1 MKKIVSI
8 FLIYFISIQN
18 IAFAESDLQSFS
30 VEQKTIYVSPVGDDS
45 NSGSVEYPVKTLDKA
60 RELARNNENSTVIL
74 REGRYELERSFVLNE
89 LDSNVTYK
97 AYDNEKVIITGEKKL
112 DNSCYYPVTDEN
124 ILSRILDSNAKA
136 ALYEIDMKAMRI
148 ELSKELMIGENRI
161 SGYDYGKRNPII
173 TIDDTMG
180 QVAKWPDVGYAPIGS
195 FFKNGTVGKT
205 ADDCT
210 PAMLTLDNARA
221 RLWKNADGAYIYSQ
235 WYTGWQDQST
245 MITEIAKDNTITV
258 DMPIKSGSI
267 SSDAVVSVYNLLEE
281 ISQSGEYYSDVT
293 QDKMYFMSD
302 STENIGLITL
312 YDEILDIN
320 SAENVT
326 FERITFSGSRANG
339 VKLTNCKNVVFDR
352 CTFENIAQVTLSA
365 DSNCNGCGVKN
376 SYVKNVFNGIY
387 LSGNGAFVKNSVIEN
402 FGGECYTRAIAVN
415 GNATISRNTIRNSN
429 HMAIQF
435 SGNNNIIEY
444 NDISSVLQHT
454 GDMGAIYAA
463 QSGISGN
470 VIRYNYLHNI
480 YSDKQFMLS
489 TRMIYLDLETS
500 NVEIYNNVFEKTDGF
515 GVCIANGDGNA
526 VRSNVFIS
534 VSTPVYASG
543 INGNKT
549 FNMSSNVF
557 LDCISKDVNL
567 SEGTSADDIVGY
579 KTNYTANSPG
589 IFEAFGSGNFKIN
602 EQLKP
607 AGILDDFADV
617 SIYKCGS
624 ELVSPPVM
632 EPYDISLGGEL
643 IKNKLWKGDL
653 KEFTVKTNTLYEY
666 SAMVKAHEDMKYCKI
681 NLCDESV
688 QAVYSFDK
696 EKYSIY
702 DIDGYLTSGHTDIS
716 RMEWTTFK
724 RYIYV
729 PSDAEAL
736 KKISIGI
743 YSASAAPKLYV
754 KNITLGE
761 ADADKFKAEFTSGD
775 EKINACDGAVSDYS
789 ADLIFDGYVMKGT
802 KSEKPECVYSI
813 TKETEG
819 VAIDSSTGQLSV
831 DKGVQAE
838 IVVKA
843 EIKLGNIKKTIYKPV
858 KISSYEK
865 PVISDVEGIAEFNN
879 DNLNY
884 YDLSEDN
891 LENIKVISNGNEKVE
906 RLDGILT
913 LVRVTIVKDDEKR
926 IYNFYADNYDE
937 NANMLSDGGFEKGVI
952 SELTANG
959 AAVISSDANG
969 VRSGKYSVLI
979 NIGNCKTA
987 YANLKFQ
994 PGKMYIASLWV
1005 KLAEDSETYGAF
1017 LMAEGANIYKNDF
1030 KTSYTGGVYGD
1041 NNTNAK
1047 KNVSLSKTEWR
1058 QITRIFY
1065 VDSEQEVKV
1074 GLVNYGTALKCYI
1087 DDFFIAE
1094 LSESDRLTLPL
1105 IDEKAGFIGIQTVND
1120 NKIYAY
1126 VIFKGGHDGQ
1136 DVTAIEAEYDK
1147 QGSFEKMSNYKINSD
1162 GVYLIEFEKQYENQ
1176 KFFLWDML
1184 NITPLADCA
1193 V

>member
-1 MKKIVSI
+1 MCI
-8 FLIYFISIQN
+8 FLISFISVQN

-30 VEQKTIYVSPVGDDS
+30 VEQKTIYVSPVGDDN
-45 NSGSVEYPVKTLDKA
+45 NSGSIEYPVKTLDKA
-60 RELARNNENSTVIL
+60 RELARNGENSTVIL
-74 REGRYELERSFVLNE
+74 REGRYELERSFVLSE
-89 LDSNVTYK
+89 PDSNVTYK
-97 AYDNEKVIITGEKKL
+97 AYNNEKAIITGEKKL

-124 ILSRILDSNAKA
+124 ILSRILDSDAKA

-180 QVAKWPDVGYAPIGS
+180 QIAKWPDVGYAPIGS
-195 FFKNGTVGKT
+195 FFRNGTVGKT

-210 PAMLTLDNARA
+210 PATLTLDNARV

-245 MITEIAKDNTITV
+245 MITEITKNNTITV

-267 SSDAVVSVYNLLEE
+267 SSEAVVSVYNLLEE
-281 ISQSGEYYSDVT
+281 ISQSGEYYADVT
-293 QDKMYFMSD
+293 QDKMYFMAD

-320 SAENVT
+320 SAENIT
-326 FERITFSGSRANG
+326 FEGITFSGSRANG
-339 VKLTNCKNVVFDR
+339 VKLTNCENVVFDR
-352 CTFENIAQVTLSA
+352 CTFGNIAQTTLLA
-365 DSNCNGCGVKN
+365 DSDCSDCGIKN
-376 SYVKNVFNGIY
+376 SYINNVFNGIY
-387 LSGNGAFVKNSVIEN
+387 LLGNGAFVENSVIEN

-435 SGNNNIIEY
+435 SGNNNIMEY
-444 NDISSVLQHT
+444 NDISNVLQHT

-470 VIRYNYLHNI
+470 IIRYNYFHNI

-526 VRSNVFIS
+526 VRSNVFVS
-534 VSTPVYASG
+534 VSTPVYVSG
-543 INGNKT
+543 INENKT

-557 LDCISKDVNL
+557 LDCISKNVNL
-567 SEGTSADDIVGY
+567 SGGTSADDIVGY
-579 KTNYTANSPG
+579 KTNYTANSPE
-589 IFEAFGSGNFKIN
+589 IFEAFGSGNFKID

-607 AGILDDFADV
+607 VGILDDFTEV
-617 SIYKCGS
+617 SIHKCGS
-624 ELVSPPVM
+624 ELASPPVM

-643 IKNKLWKGDL
+643 IENKLWKGDL

-688 QAVYSFDK
+688 QTVYSFDK
-696 EKYSIY
+696 KIYSIY

-729 PSDAEAL
+729 PSDTETL

-754 KNITLGE
+754 KNITLAE
-761 ADADKFKAEFTSGD
+761 AKADKFKAEFTSGD

-789 ADLIFDGYVMKGT
+789 ADLIFDGYVMKCA
-802 KSEKPECVYSI
+802 KSANTECVYSI
-813 TKETEG
+813 TKETDG
-819 VAIDSSTGQLSV
+819 VAIDSSTGKLSV
-831 DKGVQAE
+831 DKGVQAD

-858 KISSYEK
+858 KVYSYEK
-865 PVISDVEGIAEFNN
+865 PVISKAEGIADFNS
-879 DNLNY
+879 DKLSY
-884 YDLSEDN
+884 YDLSADE
-891 LENIKVISNGNEKVE
+891 LKNIKVMSNGNDKSE
-906 RLDGILT
+906 RFEGVLT
-913 LVRVTIVKDDEKR
+913 LVRVTIEKNEEKK
-926 IYNFYADNYDE
+926 IYNFYADNYDK
-937 NANMLSDGGFEKGVI
+937 NANMLYDGGFEKGVI
-952 SELTANG
+952 SELTTNG
-959 AAVISSDANG
+959 TAVISSDING
-969 VRSGKYSVLI
+969 VRNGKYSALM
-979 NIGNCKTA
+979 NLGNCKSA
-987 YANLKFQ
+987 YVNLKLQ
-994 PGKMYIASLWV
+994 PGKIYIASLWV
-1005 KLAEDSETYGAF
+1005 KLAENTETYGAF
-1017 LMAEGANIYKNDF
+1017 LMAEGANIYKNDL

-1065 VDSEQEVKV
+1065 VDSEQKVKV
-1074 GLVNYGTALKCYI
+1074 GLVNYGTALKCYV

-1094 LSESDRLTLPL
+1094 LSDSDRLTLPL
-1105 IDEKAGFIGIQTVND
+1105 IDEKAGYIGIQTADD

-1126 VIFKGGHDGQ
+1126 VILKGGYDGQ
-1136 DVTAIEAEYDK
+1136 DVKAIEAEYDK
-1147 QGSFEKMSNYKINSD
+1147 NGLFQRMNDYKITSD
-1162 GVYLIEFEKQYENQ
+1162 GVYLIEFSKQYEKQ
-1176 KFFLWDML
+1176 KLFLWDML